1 MVGKCI
7 IVMGVSASGKSTI
20 GQLLATEIKAK
31 FIDGD
36 DLHPKKNVLKMISG
50 EALNDEDR
58 KPWLERISDAMF
70 SIEQKNEHCVIV
82 CSALKKRYRDQLRED
97 NEKLIFIYLDGTL
110 ETVLTRI
117 NQRTG
122 HFMKSA
128 LLDSQFDI
136 LEPPIGES
144 NVVAINI
151 DQDVNSI
158 VEQAL
163 SALSAYKMKPLEVTL

>member
-1 MVGKCI
+1 
-7 IVMGVSASGKSTI
+7 MGVSASGKSTI